1 MITVKILCG
10 CGQKYAFDVEPYHGR
25 MPSSVQ
31 CPICKVDGTEAA
43 NEILART
50 LPPPTQSAAPLK
62 NMTPPPTAG
71 SLRIAGSPAA
81 TPAAA
86 PVSAPPPPRAAT
98 PGGISSAQRQKLQ
111 AELKEGAG
119 GAGDHWKWW
128 YYIVA
133 GVCIIGYDA
142 WETWQTHELKFV
154 GGIFLGVFCIA
165 IGIWD
170 FNRKRA
176 IQRQLRGR

>member
-10 CGQKYAFDVEPYHGR
+10 CGQKYAFDVEPYNGR
-25 MPSSVQ
+25 MPASVQ
-31 CPICKVDGTEAA
+31 CPICKTDGTAAA

-50 LPPPTQSAAPLK
+50 MPPPVA
-62 NMTPPPTAG
+62 PPPAVGTSAG
-71 SLRIAGSPAA
+71 
-81 TPAAA
+81 
-86 PVSAPPPPRAAT
+86 VPPPPRAAA
-98 PGGISSAQRQKLQ
+98 PGSISSGQRQKLQ
-111 AELKEGAG
+111 AELQEGAG
-119 GAGDHWKWW
+119 GASDHWKWW

-142 WETWQTHELKFV
+142 WEIWQTHELKYL
-154 GGIFLGVFCIA
+154 GGVFLGVFCIA

-176 IQRQLRGR
+176 IQRQLRDR

>member
-10 CGQKYAFDVEPYHGR
+10 CGQKYAFDVEPYNHR

-31 CPICKVDGTEAA
+31 CPVCKTDGTAAA

-50 LPPPTQSAAPLK
+50 LPSAPAPEPVAHAAP
-62 NMTPPPTAG
+62 P
-71 SLRIAGSPAA
+71 
-81 TPAAA
+81 PAAA
-86 PVSAPPPPRAAT
+86 APPPPRAAA
-98 PGGISSAQRQKLQ
+98 PGGMSSSQRQKLQ

-119 GAGDHWKWW
+119 GSEDKWKWW
-128 YYIVA
+128 YYILA

-142 WETWQTHELKFV
+142 WMLWDTHRTKYI
-154 GGIFLGVFCIA
+154 GGLFLGVFCIA
-165 IGIWD
+165 IGVWD

-176 IQRQLRGR
+176 IKQQLRER

>member
-10 CGQKYAFDVEPYHGR
+10 CGQKYAFDVEPYNGR
-25 MPSSVQ
+25 MPASVQ
-31 CPICKVDGTEAA
+31 CPICKTDGTAAA

-50 LPPPTQSAAPLK
+50 LPPPVTPPLA
-62 NMTPPPTAG
+62 PPTAPRP
-71 SLRIAGSPAA
+71 SLSPSPAA
-81 TPAAA
+81 GSLGVAG
-86 PVSAPPPPRAAT
+86 SAPPPPRAAA
-98 PGGISSAQRQKLQ
+98 PGSISSVQRQKLQ
-111 AELKEGAG
+111 AELQQGAG
-119 GAGDHWKWW
+119 GASDHWKWW

-142 WETWQTHELKFV
+142 WEIWQTHELKYV
-154 GGIFLGVFCIA
+154 GGVFLGVFCIA

-176 IQRQLRGR
+176 IGRQLRGR